1 MALYGTLVL
10 WYHYN
15 RQANMESLYEQ
26 SRRGFFYAQMEVM
39 CVGYRKVSYM
49 EQIWYILRYKLQQL
63 FRKEDKRA
71 K

>member
-1 MALYGTLVL
+1 MSYWPYDIIIIAKQI
-10 WYHYN
+10 W
-15 RQANMESLYEQ
+15 MSLCG
-26 SRRGFFYAQMEVM
+26 SKSCRGFFYAQMEVM

>member
-1 MALYGTLVL
+1 MSLYG
-10 WYHYN
+10 
-15 RQANMESLYEQ
+15 SK

-39 CVGYRKVSYM
+39 SVGYRKVSYT
-49 EQIWYILRYKLQQL
+49 EQILYILRYKLRQL

>member
-1 MALYGTLVL
+1 M
-10 WYHYN
+10 
-15 RQANMESLYEQ
+15 MSLCGSK
-26 SRRGFFYAQMEVM
+26 SRRGFFYAPMEVM